1 MIRALVEKE
10 IRQHGSMIFLFLI
23 LINAGMVILQ
33 SNRTLAISG
42 GSGFAIVGWM
52 LLVILPLG
60 CLVLG
65 NALIAVEFRQ
75 KTQIFLEGLP
85 LPRWKMVTVK
95 YVFGLGVTLLS
106 SLLLL
111 GTAMLAA
118 WRSEALNATFVILLI
133 LKSVGWSWFCWSAI
147 FVLSFLGRY
156 RMVIGIA
163 VVLGLI
169 WMQQFGGILVNRF
182 GPFELISDRFAY
194 ERSEIPIQELWITVG
209 LVAALT
215 TVGFALALVRDAT
228 LATMLSEKMSSREK
242 LVVIS
247 LVIAGLMI
255 FGSIAERA
263 EKTDPLDLPDS
274 IDLVI
279 GPVTVSTA
287 AAVVQPTDEER
298 AALQAHADETGAT
311 LQAVAEYLK
320 IDKLPPL
327 FLIHRR
333 DLGSGEFQNGDL
345 DSRQG
350 YLLRFNMIKT
360 EPSSPVLRSQ
370 IIDKVLDVHQ
380 HYRLDSDSRGW
391 IIKGFSHW
399 WPRQG
404 SEKQVDT
411 PTLEQLQL
419 LREIELHADDLIHW
433 KRFRKARGEGFE
445 EGMFAAIGIET
456 ISRKDP
462 IACREFLARILGYSA
477 PHDVRASV
485 HDWWYS
491 TPSMVKK
498 VLKMD
503 LRELAQQWT
512 ATMQSSE
519 SYQFGVPPR

>member
-33 SNRTLAISG
+33 SNQALALSG
-42 GSGFAIVGWM
+42 GSGFAIVAWM

-85 LPRWKMVTVK
+85 LPRWKMVAVK
-95 YVFGLGVTLLS
+95 YMFGLGTTLLS

-111 GTAMLAA
+111 GTAIMGA

-147 FVLSFLGRY
+147 FALSFLGRY
-156 RMVIGIA
+156 RMVIGLA

-169 WMQQFGGILVNRF
+169 WMQQSGGILVNRF

-194 ERSEIPIQELWITVG
+194 ERSEVPVQELWITVG

-215 TVGFALALVRDAT
+215 CLGFALALVRDAT

-255 FGSIAERA
+255 LGSVAERV

-274 IDLVI
+274 IDLFV
-279 GPVTVSTA
+279 GPATVSTA
-287 AAVVQPTDEER
+287 AAVAQPTAEER
-298 AALQAHADETGAT
+298 IALQAHADEAAAT
-311 LQAVAEYLK
+311 LQSVAEYLK

-327 FLIHRR
+327 FLLHRR
-333 DLGSGEFQNGDL
+333 DLAIGEFQSGDL

-350 YLLRFNMIKT
+350 YLLRLNMVKT
-360 EPSSPVLRSQ
+360 VPSSPILRSQ

-380 HYRLDSDSRGW
+380 HYRLDSDSRAW
-391 IIKGFSHW
+391 IVKGFSYW
-399 WPRQG
+399 WPRRDSKEQP
-404 SEKQVDT
+404 DA
-411 PTLEQLQL
+411 PTLEKFQSF
-419 LREIELHADDLIHW
+419 REIELNADDLIHW
-433 KRFRKARGEGFE
+433 KRFRKSRGEGFE

-456 ISRKDP
+456 IARKDLL
-462 IACREFLARILGYSA
+462 ACREFLSRTLGYSA
-477 PHDVRASV
+477 PHDVRASM

-491 TPSMVKK
+491 TPSTMRK
-498 VLKMD
+498 VLNMD
-503 LRELAQQWT
+503 LREFAQRWT
-512 ATMQSSE
+512 AAMQSSD
-519 SYQFGVPPR
+519 SHLFGGPSR

>member
-1 MIRALVEKE
+1 MIRALLEKE

-33 SNRTLAISG
+33 SNQALSLSG
-42 GSGFAIVGWM
+42 GSGFAIVAWM

-85 LPRWKMVTVK
+85 LPRWKMVAVK
-95 YVFGLGVTLLS
+95 YMFGLVVTLLS

-111 GTAMLAA
+111 GTSILGA
-118 WRSEALNATFVILLI
+118 WRSEALNTTFILLLI
-133 LKSVGWSWFCWSAI
+133 LKSVGWSWFCWAAI
-147 FVLSFLGRY
+147 FALSFLGRY

-169 WMQQFGGILVNRF
+169 WMQQFGGIQVNRF
-182 GPFELISDRFAY
+182 GPFELIGDQFAY
-194 ERSEIPIQELWITVG
+194 ERSEVPVQELWITVG

-215 TVGFALALVRDAT
+215 TFGFSLALVRDAT

-247 LVIAGLMI
+247 LVIAGLMV
-255 FGSIAERA
+255 FGSVIERV

-287 AAVVQPTDEER
+287 AAVAKPTDEER
-298 AALQAHADETGAT
+298 MALQAHADEAAAT
-311 LQAVAEYLK
+311 LQSVAEYLK

-327 FLIHRR
+327 FLLHRR
-333 DLGSGEFQNGDL
+333 DLEISEFQNGEL

-350 YLLRFNMIKT
+350 YLLRLNMIKT
-360 EPSSPVLRSQ
+360 DPSSPVLRSQ

-391 IIKGFSHW
+391 IIKGFSYW
-399 WPRQG
+399 WPRRG
-404 SEKQVDT
+404 SKEQVDA
-411 PTLEQLQL
+411 PTLEK
-419 LREIELHADDLIHW
+419 LRSLRDIEFKADDLVHW
-433 KRFRKARGEGFE
+433 KRFRKSRGEGFE
-445 EGMFAAIGIET
+445 EGMFAAMGIET

-462 IACREFLARILGYSA
+462 DECREFLSRVLGYSA
-477 PHDVRASV
+477 PHDIRASV

-491 TPSMVKK
+491 TPSMMKK

-503 LRELAQQWT
+503 LHDFVQQWT
-512 ATMQSSE
+512 ATMQSNE
-519 SYQFGVPPR
+519 PPLFGAPSQ

>member
-23 LINAGMVILQ
+23 LINAGMLILQ
-33 SNRTLAISG
+33 SNQALALSG
-42 GSGFAIVGWM
+42 GSGFAIVAWM

-75 KTQIFLEGLP
+75 KTQIFLDGLP
-85 LPRWKMVTVK
+85 LPRWKMVAVK

-111 GTAMLAA
+111 GTAILGA
-118 WRSEALNATFVILLI
+118 WRSEALNTTFIVLLI
-133 LKSVGWSWFCWSAI
+133 LKTVGWSWFCWSAI
-147 FVLSFLGRY
+147 FALSFLGRY
-156 RMVIGIA
+156 RMVIGLA

-169 WMQQFGGILVNRF
+169 WMQQAGGILVNRI

-194 ERSEIPIQELWITVG
+194 ERSEVPIQELWITAG
-209 LVAALT
+209 LIAALT
-215 TVGFALALVRDAT
+215 CVGFALALVRDAT
-228 LATMLSEKMSSREK
+228 LATMLSEKMSSRER

-255 FGSIAERA
+255 LGSVAERV

-274 IDLVI
+274 IDLVV
-279 GPVTVSTA
+279 GPATVSTA
-287 AAVVQPTDEER
+287 AAVSQPTNEER
-298 AALQAHADETGAT
+298 TALQAHADEAAAT
-311 LQAVAEYLK
+311 LQSVADYLK

-327 FLIHRR
+327 FLLHRR
-333 DLGSGEFQNGDL
+333 DLAIGEFQSGDL

-350 YLLRFNMIKT
+350 YLLRLNMIKT
-360 EPSSPVLRSQ
+360 VPSSPVLRSQ
-370 IIDKVLDVHQ
+370 VIDKVLDVHQ

-391 IIKGFSHW
+391 IVKGFSYW
-399 WPRQG
+399 WPRRDSKEQG
-404 SEKQVDT
+404 DAPALEKWKSY
-411 PTLEQLQL
+411 
-419 LREIELHADDLIHW
+419 REIELTADDLVHW
-433 KRFRKARGEGFE
+433 KRFRKSRGEGFE
-445 EGMFAAIGIET
+445 EGMFAAVGIET
-456 ISRKDP
+456 LSRKDP
-462 IACREFLARILGYSA
+462 NACREFLSGTLGYSA

-491 TPSMVKK
+491 TPSMMKK
-498 VLKMD
+498 VLNMD
-503 LRELAQQWT
+503 LRELAQQWR

-519 SYQFGVPPR
+519 SYPFGVPSR